1 MTRTIRMVGAGLVVA
16 VVLVAGPVGLRA
28 EHEATTPAQEMIE
41 ETIRDYLLSHPD
53 VMIEVSDILRARQE
67 AVEADAARLNLASYR
82 EELLNDPAAPV
93 AGNPNGDVTLVEFFD
108 YHCTYCK
115 RVMPAMMQSLGE
127 DPGLRIVY
135 KEFPILGPDS
145 VIASRAALAVH
156 RIVPDTYLDFHIAL
170 MSSRARLNEMRILGI
185 AEELG
190 IDTDAL
196 QAEMKNPEIAAIIER
211 NRALAEALGINGTPG
226 FVIGDRVI
234 PGAIDIETMRGL
246 IAEAR
251 QS

>member
-1 MTRTIRMVGAGLVVA
+1 MTRMLRAALVVA
-16 VVLVAGPVGLRA
+16 LVIVAGPAGLRA
-28 EHEATTPAQEMIE
+28 EHDAPTPAQEMIE
-41 ETIRDYLLSHPD
+41 ETIHDYLLSHPD
-53 VMIEVSDILRARQE
+53 VMLEVFDILRDRQD
-67 AVEADAARLNLASYR
+67 AAEADAARLNLVSFR
-82 EELLNDPAAPV
+82 DELLNDPAAPV
-93 AGNPNGDVTLVEFFD
+93 AGNPDGDVTLVEFFD

-115 RVMPAMMQSLGE
+115 RVLPSVLKSLGE

-145 VIASRAALAVH
+145 VLASRAALAAH
-156 RIVPDTYLDFHIAL
+156 RIAPEKYLDFHIAL

-185 AEELG
+185 AEEVGL
-190 IDTDAL
+190 DTDAL

-211 NRALAEALGINGTPG
+211 NRALAAALGINGTPG
-226 FVIGDRVI
+226 FVIGDRII